1 MDSRSLKFWVTCPY
15 CRKKFGTSPELVFKY
30 LDRIMPEIEKTPTNW
45 SEKMVQSTKQ
55 EQAKPRG

>member
-1 MDSRSLKFWVTCPY
+1 MDKENLKFWVTCPY

-30 LDRIMPEIEKTPTNW
+30 LDRIMPEIEKAPGNW
-45 SEKMVQSTKQ
+45 SEKMVERTKQ

>member
-30 LDRIMPEIEKTPTNW
+30 LDRIMPEIEKAPANW
-45 SEKMVQSTKQ
+45 SEKMVETTKQ
-55 EQAKPRG
+55 GLAKSKG